1 MKLRHIDNPP
11 NPYSTEHA
19 EWLEPPPLA
28 RLEVYEETASSI
40 LSKNNSPDLSY
51 NWSLNPYRGC
61 QHACA
66 YCYARPYHE
75 YLGFGAGTDFETK
88 LVVKLN
94 AAQLLRKALMKRTWK
109 RERIN
114 FSGAT
119 DCYQPLE
126 ASYRIT
132 RDCLQICAE
141 FANPVTVVTKAFLIV
156 RDADVLAEL
165 TRVAGV
171 RVFMSI
177 PFASAKTCSLM
188 EPQAPPPAR
197 RFEAL
202 RRLREAGVD
211 VGVFIAPLI
220 PGLNDKDIPKIL
232 EQAAEAGAT
241 SASMTALRLPGSVE
255 SIFLKRLK
263 EVMPQR
269 AKRIV
274 NRIRDIRGGRMTDS
288 RFGNRMRGSGPY
300 WESVRRL
307 FEITRKKYGL
317 DGKVEPAPPLETPP
331 PLPPLRAAGCG
342 SQGRMGAAGNTV
354 QLAFDF
360 ARHA

>member
-1 MKLRHIDNPP
+1 M
-11 NPYSTEHA
+11 
-19 EWLEPPPLA
+19 
-28 RLEVYEETASSI
+28 
-40 LSKNNSPDLSY
+40 
-51 NWSLNPYRGC
+51 
-61 QHACA
+61 
-66 YCYARPYHE
+66 
-75 YLGFGAGTDFETK
+75 
-88 LVVKLN
+88 
-94 AAQLLRKALMKRTWK
+94 
-109 RERIN
+109 
-114 FSGAT
+114 
-119 DCYQPLE
+119 
-126 ASYRIT
+126 
-132 RDCLQICAE
+132 
-141 FANPVTVVTKAFLIV
+141 
-156 RDADVLAEL
+156 
-165 TRVAGV
+165 
-171 RVFMSI
+171 
-177 PFASAKTCSLM
+177 
-188 EPQAPPPAR
+188 
-197 RFEAL
+197 

-255 SIFLKRLK
+255 SIFLKRLR

-300 WESVRRL
+300 WESVKRL

-317 DGKVEPAPPLETPP
+317 DGKVEPAPPPENPP

-342 SQGRMGAAGNTV
+342 SPGRAGEANDTV

-360 ARHA
+360 ARNA

>member
-11 NPYSTEHA
+11 NPYNTEHV

-28 RLEVYEETASSI
+28 KLEVYEETASSI

-51 NWSLNPYRGC
+51 NWSINPYRGC

-75 YLGFGAGTDFETK
+75 YLGLGAGTDFETK

-94 AAQLLRKALMKRTWK
+94 APELLRKAFKKRSWK

-126 ASYRIT
+126 ASYRLT
-132 RDCLQICAE
+132 RECLQICAE

-177 PFASAKTCSLM
+177 PFANAKTCSLI

-202 RRLREAGVD
+202 RRLRQAGVD

-220 PGLNDKDIPKIL
+220 PGLNDCDIPKIL
-232 EQAAEAGAT
+232 QKAAEAGAT
-241 SASMTALRLPGSVE
+241 SAGMTALRLPGSVE
-255 SIFLKRLK
+255 SIFLKRLR

-300 WESVRRL
+300 WEGVRRL
-307 FEITRKKYGL
+307 FEITRKRYGL
-317 DGKVEPAPPLETPP
+317 GGKIQPAPPLETPP
-331 PLPPLRAAGCG
+331 PLPQLRAVGCG
-342 SQGRMGAAGNTV
+342 SQAGRRRAGETV

-360 ARHA
+360 AGHA